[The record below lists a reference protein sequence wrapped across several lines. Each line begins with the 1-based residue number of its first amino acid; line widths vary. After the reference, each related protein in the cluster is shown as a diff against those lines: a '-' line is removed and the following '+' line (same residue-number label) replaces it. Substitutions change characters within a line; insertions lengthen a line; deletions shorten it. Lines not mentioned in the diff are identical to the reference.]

1 MTRAE
6 VIVALRRGDASPEV
20 QSRAAD
26 LLMRRQPQKRG
37 RPPKSSDAK
46 LSEARALIAQV
57 EAKAVELGDKGQ
69 AYAAFT
75 TPKRNAA
82 SVKRAYMA
90 AKQLDFVDFIDTV
103 VFSNED
109 DEKLTE

>member
-1 MTRAE
+1 MNRPELIA
-6 VIVALRRGDASPEV
+6 ALRRGDASPDV
-20 QSRAAD
+20 QRRAAD
-26 LLMRRQPQKRG
+26 VLTRLQPQKRG

-57 EAKAVELGDKGQ
+57 EAKAAELGDKGQ

-90 AKQLDFVDFIDTV
+90 AKQLDWVDFIDTV
-103 VFSNED
+103 VFSSED